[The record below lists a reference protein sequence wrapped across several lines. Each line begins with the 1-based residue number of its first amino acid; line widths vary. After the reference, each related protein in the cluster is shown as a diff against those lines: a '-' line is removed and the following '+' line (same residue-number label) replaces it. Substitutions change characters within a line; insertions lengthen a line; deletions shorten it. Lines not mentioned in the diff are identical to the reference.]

1 MMGREKSR
9 VRRSSCRSGGH
20 AWELSGYLIREDGG
34 PRAGSGFVAKG
45 CDGEIVGFCVPVPIS
60 RMEKG
65 RVRGGGEMTSKRK
78 QSKGGPLKL
87 EGIHRSERSQAK
99 GK

>member
-1 MMGREKSR
+1 M
-9 VRRSSCRSGGH
+9 
-20 AWELSGYLIREDGG
+20 
-34 PRAGSGFVAKG
+34 AKG

-78 QSKGGPLKL
+78 QRKEWSVKIGGNPP
-87 EGIHRSERSQAK
+87 
-99 GK
+99 